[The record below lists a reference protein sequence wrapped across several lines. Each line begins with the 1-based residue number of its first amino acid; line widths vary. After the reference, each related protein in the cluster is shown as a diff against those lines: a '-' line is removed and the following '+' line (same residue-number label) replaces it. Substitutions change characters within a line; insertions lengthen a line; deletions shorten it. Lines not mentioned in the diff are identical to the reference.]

1 MIRFLQPEWFWA
13 LTVLPLVVL
22 WRGRRGPVAAVEYS
36 DVSLARDV
44 ARRTRSRI
52 GGIVWLLPI
61 IAAALMIVGL
71 ARPQRTHSRTEVT
84 ANGID
89 IVLGL
94 DISGSMQALDFMVDN
109 YRVNR
114 IAVVKSVVSK
124 FIDERPN
131 DRIGLIAFAAAPYIV
146 SPLTLDHDWLQQNLE
161 RVNVGI
167 GDDGTAIGSAIAAA
181 VNHLRTTTAKSKVV
195 ILLTDG
201 VNNSG
206 KISPLAAA
214 EAARALGVKV
224 YTIGVGVR
232 GKAPIPV
239 RDETGK
245 IHVIMAEVDVD
256 EKTLQAVANET
267 GGQFY
272 RATDTD
278 SLQKI
283 YEQINRY
290 ETSAQTV
297 QKFEHV
303 EELYRWTLFPSLG
316 LLATRGAL
324 AADEVSQVT
333 VRFSD
338 PHWLLA
344 GLLTCLVLIGIW
356 RRYDVRQH
364 AALAQFVAPHLRRRL
379 TGSVSGIR
387 RFLQRGL
394 FLGSAL
400 CLCAALAGPLL
411 GYHWEK
417 ISRRGNEVVFA
428 IDTSRSM
435 LTPDVKPNRLTR
447 AKLAIDDMARQLDGD
462 GIGIVAFAGSA
473 FLVCPLTLDYGAFHQ
488 SLDADRCSHHS
499 ARRDQHPERHSGGA
513 RGASPPS
520 GKRQNPDIG
529 NGWRESRRG
538 RPDRGQRGGEA
549 GWPEDLHGRHRYR
562 GGRSDPLTVGSG
574 RRLRQG

>member
-1 MIRFLQPEWFWA
+1 
-13 LTVLPLVVL
+13 
-22 WRGRRGPVAAVEYS
+22 VAAVEYS

-94 DISGSMQALDFMVDN
+94 DISGSMQALDFIVDN

-114 IAVVKSVVSK
+114 IAVVKSVVSR
-124 FIDERPN
+124 FIDERPD

-161 RVNVGI
+161 RVNTGI

-239 RDETGK
+239 RDEKGNM
-245 IHVIMAEVDVD
+245 HVVMAEVDVD

-283 YEQINRY
+283 YEQINRF
-290 ETSAQTV
+290 EKSAQTV

-303 EELYRWTLFPSLG
+303 EELYRWPLFPALG
-316 LLATRGAL
+316 LLAIGM
-324 AADEVSQVT
+324 
-333 VRFSD
+333 
-338 PHWLLA
+338 LLQQ
-344 GLLTCLVLIGIW
+344 TI
-356 RRYDVRQH
+356 
-364 AALAQFVAPHLRRRL
+364 FRRL
-379 TGSVSGIR
+379 
-387 RFLQRGL
+387 
-394 FLGSAL
+394 
-400 CLCAALAGPLL
+400 P
-411 GYHWEK
+411 
-417 ISRRGNEVVFA
+417 
-428 IDTSRSM
+428 
-435 LTPDVKPNRLTR
+435 
-447 AKLAIDDMARQLDGD
+447 
-462 GIGIVAFAGSA
+462 
-473 FLVCPLTLDYGAFHQ
+473 
-488 SLDADRCSHHS
+488 
-499 ARRDQHPERHSGGA
+499 
-513 RGASPPS
+513 
-520 GKRQNPDIG
+520 
-529 NGWRESRRG
+529 
-538 RPDRGQRGGEA
+538 
-549 GWPEDLHGRHRYR
+549 
-562 GGRSDPLTVGSG
+562 
-574 RRLRQG
+574 

>member
-1 MIRFLQPEWFWA
+1 MIRFLQPDWFWA
-13 LTVLPLVVL
+13 MAVLPLILL

-36 DVSLARDV
+36 DVSLAREV
-44 ARRTRSRI
+44 ARKTRSRI
-52 GGIVWLLPI
+52 GGVVWLLPI

-71 ARPQRTHSRTEVT
+71 ARPQRSHSQTTVT

-109 YRVNR
+109 KRLNR
-114 IAVVKSVVSK
+114 IAVVKSVVAR

-161 RVNVGI
+161 RVNVGVK
-167 GDDGTAIGSAIAAA
+167 DDGTAIGSAIAAA

-232 GKAPIPV
+232 GKAPIPL
-239 RDETGK
+239 RDQAGH
-245 IHVIMAEVDVD
+245 IHVVMAEVDVD

-290 ETSAQTV
+290 ETSAQSV

-303 EELYRWTLFPSLG
+303 EELYKWTLFPSLG
-316 LLATRGAL
+316 LLALGVLLQQTR
-324 AADEVSQVT
+324 
-333 VRFSD
+333 F
-338 PHWLLA
+338 
-344 GLLTCLVLIGIW
+344 
-356 RRYDVRQH
+356 
-364 AALAQFVAPHLRRRL
+364 RRL
-379 TGSVSGIR
+379 
-387 RFLQRGL
+387 
-394 FLGSAL
+394 
-400 CLCAALAGPLL
+400 P
-411 GYHWEK
+411 
-417 ISRRGNEVVFA
+417 
-428 IDTSRSM
+428 
-435 LTPDVKPNRLTR
+435 
-447 AKLAIDDMARQLDGD
+447 
-462 GIGIVAFAGSA
+462 
-473 FLVCPLTLDYGAFHQ
+473 
-488 SLDADRCSHHS
+488 
-499 ARRDQHPERHSGGA
+499 
-513 RGASPPS
+513 
-520 GKRQNPDIG
+520 
-529 NGWRESRRG
+529 
-538 RPDRGQRGGEA
+538 
-549 GWPEDLHGRHRYR
+549 
-562 GGRSDPLTVGSG
+562 
-574 RRLRQG
+574 